1 MMEEPISFTLV
12 FASTSD
18 TSVRK
23 TEVVEA
29 VSLDVAANDAIEA
42 EDGDFFVVGVHMSE
56 YVNDRSQR

>member
-29 VSLDVAANDAIEA
+29 VSLDIAANDALEEPDA
-42 EDGDFFVVGVHMSE
+42 DWHLVGVHETDMLD
-56 YVNDRSQR
+56 NDRRQ

>member
-1 MMEEPISFTLV
+1 MEDTIRVTVEY
-12 FASTSD
+12 ASTADASG
-18 TSVRK
+18 RK

-29 VSLDVAANDAIEA
+29 VSLDVAANDAIEN